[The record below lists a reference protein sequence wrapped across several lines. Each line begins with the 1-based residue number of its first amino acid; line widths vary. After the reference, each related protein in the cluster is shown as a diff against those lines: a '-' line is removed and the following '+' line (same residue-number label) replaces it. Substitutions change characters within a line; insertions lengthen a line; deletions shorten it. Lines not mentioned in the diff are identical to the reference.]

1 MFRIFVIISSVIKIT
16 PSMKIIRPN
25 MILLWKAFLLLIKY
39 KKWDEHDPTIF
50 YRIFLLLIKR
60 PYKNLKTMFDP
71 TRI

>member
-1 MFRIFVIISSVIKIT
+1 
-16 PSMKIIRPN
+16 MKIIRPN

>member
-1 MFRIFVIISSVIKIT
+1 
-16 PSMKIIRPN
+16 MKIIRPN
-25 MILLWKAFLLLIKY
+25 MILLWKAFLLLRKY
-39 KKWDEHDPTIF
+39 KKWDERDPTIF